1 MLSWEFVLMII
12 TTVYKK
18 VFIAKQKKWSSCKH
32 TIVKIFYILV
42 KKELLNAISNN
53 KKIDLQLKKN

>member
-12 TTVYKK
+12 TSLLKSIYSQTN
-18 VFIAKQKKWSSCKH
+18 KKWSSCKH

-42 KKELLNAISNN
+42 KRNYLNATSNN
-53 KKIDLQLKKN
+53 EKIDLQL